1 LKEGLEELLTVHRL
15 GVGAMLLR
23 TRASTNPIESCLSTA
38 ERVAHYVERWREG
51 EQALHWMAR
60 GLLDASKKFR
70 RVNGYRELILLHRRM
85 NSLLNQEV
93 LIT

>member
-1 LKEGLEELLTVHRL
+1 LKEGLEEMLTVHRL
-15 GVGAMLLR
+15 GVGTMLLR

-38 ERVAHYVERWREG
+38 ERVAHNVKRWREG

-70 RVNGYRELILLHRRM
+70 RVKAHLELELLHPQL
-85 NSLLNQEV
+85 NSTLTQQV
-93 LIT
+93 RIT